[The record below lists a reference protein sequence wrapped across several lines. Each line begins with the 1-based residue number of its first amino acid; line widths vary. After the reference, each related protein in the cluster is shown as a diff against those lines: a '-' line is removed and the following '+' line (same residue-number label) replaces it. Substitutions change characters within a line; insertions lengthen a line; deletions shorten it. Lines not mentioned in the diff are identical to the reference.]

1 MTSPAGRTVTPNPLR
16 GGIRRVSSKLRAHA
30 DAIILAC
37 ARVLM
42 ELRSGIY
49 KGIHG
54 VLNPSHRRQFEEGVN
69 LLFSSWTALCLAID
83 NEWGGPAS
91 RQKAEQLYQDVLCWF
106 YGHTGSFVQPPDGRG
121 VVSLTYCTTTHLCV
135 S

>member
-1 MTSPAGRTVTPNPLR
+1 MIILVGWQKLVKSFFAEPRYGV
-16 GGIRRVSSKLRAHA
+16 GKSSKLRARA

-49 KGIHG
+49 KGVHG

-106 YGHTGSFVQPPDGRG
+106 YGHTGSFAQPP
-121 VVSLTYCTTTHLCV
+121 VVEAWSVLLTV
-135 S
+135 Q